1 MTFYLIFLLVL
12 ILIFVFFL
20 FFFVYYLKKQ
30 RSKRMGYRKEKV
42 ILELEPFD
50 DNEVDFNNEEV
61 QTNLLIDV

>member
-1 MTFYLIFLLVL
+1 
-12 ILIFVFFL
+12 
-20 FFFVYYLKKQ
+20 
-30 RSKRMGYRKEKV
+30 MGYRKEKV